1 MTAPAAAVVF
11 AYHGFGTAGLDALAA
26 AGVAIRRVFTH
37 ADAPG
42 EQIWWRSVAGWAAE
56 RGIPVLLD
64 ADLAD
69 PAIRALIVDD
79 SPDFLFSFYFRNL
92 IPEAVLALAS
102 RGCFNLHG
110 SLLPRFRG
118 RAPVNWQL
126 VEGARESG
134 LTLHR
139 MVRKADAGD
148 IIAQQAVSVHPDQD
162 ALGLTRQLLAIAPQL
177 LATAITGLVSGT
189 LRGLPQ
195 DHTQATV
202 FGGRTPADGA
212 IDWRWPARRVHDL
225 VRAVAPPWPGAFSRF
240 ADGRQLLVWR
250 TAVSAENG
258 AYGAPGTI
266 LAGDRIACGQGAV
279 TLLAWSLPEQTPV
292 ALTPGCYLMSNP
304 L

>member
-1 MTAPAAAVVF
+1 MSAQTTAVVF
-11 AYHGFGTAGLDALAA
+11 AYHGFGTAGLDALEA
-26 AGVAIRRVFTH
+26 AGVVIRRVFTH
-37 ADAPG
+37 ADTPG
-42 EQIWWRSVAGWAAE
+42 EHIWWRSVAGWAAE
-56 RGIPVLLD
+56 RGIPVVLD

-69 PAIRALIVDD
+69 PAIRALIAGDK
-79 SPDFLFSFYFRNL
+79 PDFLFSFYFRKM

-110 SLLPRFRG
+110 SLLPKFRG

-126 VEGARESG
+126 VEGVHESG

-148 IIAQQAVSVHPDQD
+148 IIAQQAVNVHPDQD

-177 LATAITGLVSGT
+177 LGTAIAGLVAGT
-189 LRGLPQ
+189 LSGQPQ

-202 FGGRTPADGA
+202 FSGRKPADGA

-250 TAVSAENG
+250 TAVSAEIG
-258 AYGAPGTI
+258 DFGAPGTI
-266 LAGDRIACGQGAV
+266 LSGDRIACGQGAV
-279 TLLAWSLPEQTPV
+279 ILLAWSLPGETPV
-292 ALTPGCYLMSNP
+292 ALTPGSHLIVSP